1 MTVTAGVDVYADL
14 SEADTYFAAR
24 LVGDWAAASDGER
37 EAALLRATAFL
48 DGRYRWIG
56 RRADPDQPLGWPR
69 HDATD
74 PEGRTHTGIPVS
86 VKHACA
92 ELACIALSQDL
103 APQAERGGRGIPTS
117 VFMDVTDIVRELGEK
132 SDTVEDFMEKLTARA
147 APEQDNLPLLMPR

>member
-103 APQAERGGRGIPTS
+103 APQAERGGRVLAERVGPVELRYAADAPIGRAYPYVDLLLTGL
-117 VFMDVTDIVRELGEK
+117 VRRSG
-132 SDTVEDFMEKLTARA
+132 TAEVR
-147 APEQDNLPLLMPR
+147 RT